1 LVELSFIYPL
11 KWEVAK
17 MTFEDVVLLIGAFAT
32 IVGFIVL
39 ALALWEI
46 KRKRTNP

>member
-1 LVELSFIYPL
+1 
-11 KWEVAK
+11 
-17 MTFEDVVLLIGAFAT
+17 MTFEDVVLFIGVFAT
-32 IVGFIVL
+32 LVGFVVL